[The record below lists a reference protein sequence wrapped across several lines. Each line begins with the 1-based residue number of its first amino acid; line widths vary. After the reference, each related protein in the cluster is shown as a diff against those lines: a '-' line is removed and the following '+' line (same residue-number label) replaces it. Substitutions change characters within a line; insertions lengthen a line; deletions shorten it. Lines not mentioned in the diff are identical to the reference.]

1 MITIAVTNQKGGVG
15 KTTCTVNLSA
25 ELGRGGK
32 KVLVID
38 ADPQGN
44 CSSGLGHDRTGNP
57 SSLYD
62 ILIDGKDVES
72 VLTDTPWEGVSL
84 VPATINLA
92 GAEVELSSAISRE
105 TRLKNALGATETAF
119 DVAIID
125 CPPSLGLLTINALVA
140 ANRLLVPIQCEY
152 YALEGVGQLARTVD
166 LVRQYL
172 NPGLTMDGI
181 VLTMFDGRTRL
192 ANDVV
197 AEVRESFG
205 EAVFE
210 AVIPRNVNLSEAPS
224 YGRPI
229 GYYQDGCRGA
239 QAYRELAEEVE
250 RRWLRGDR

>member
-15 KTTCTVNLSA
+15 KTTCAVNLSA

-44 CSSGLGHDRTGNP
+44 CSSGLGRDKAENP
-57 SSLYD
+57 SSLYEV
-62 ILIDGKDVES
+62 LINGRDMDS
-72 VLTDTPWEGVSL
+72 VMAATPWEGVSL

-105 TRLKNALGATETAF
+105 TRLKNALTAMKSSF
-119 DVAIID
+119 DVAVID

-140 ANRLLVPIQCEY
+140 ADRLMVPIQCEY
-152 YALEGVGQLARTVD
+152 YALEGVGQLVHTVD
-166 LVRQYL
+166 LIRQYL
-172 NPGLTMDGI
+172 NPGLSIDGI

-197 AEVRESFG
+197 SEVRQNFG
-205 EAVFE
+205 NAVFDS
-210 AVIPRNVNLSEAPS
+210 VIPRNVNLSEAPS
-224 YGRPI
+224 YGQPI
-229 GYYQDGCRGA
+229 AYYQEGCRGA
-239 QAYRELAEEVE
+239 QAYRDLAREVE
-250 RRWLRGDR
+250 RRWLKEDL